1 MACCDFFLFSP
12 WQAIVWAVRASIRI
26 YSTYLRVRPVTKEL
40 LLCDPYALKGVRK
53 LIDACAFRIY
63 GHWVKKGE
71 QQNRAA
77 LFENVP
83 KAIQMALLNTE
94 GEEATSSAVE
104 DPLYQRDAF

>member
-1 MACCDFFLFSP
+1 MPFVILASYLLQVIA
-12 WQAIVWAVRASIRI
+12 WTVRASIRI
-26 YSTYLRVRPVTKEL
+26 FFNYRRVRPVTKEL
-40 LLCDPYALKGVRK
+40 LLCEPYALKGVRK

-83 KAIQMALLNTE
+83 KAIQLVLLSTE
-94 GEEATSSAVE
+94 GEEGPYSAVE
-104 DPLYQRDAF
+104 DPPN